1 MEHHSKLLLA
11 TGVGLVLSDII
22 PTPADALY
30 FKLQQ
35 KWKAELED
43 GTITPKQYWT
53 KDALAY
59 YGLNPIWWMGVLGA
73 SFLIGKTDKQ
83 RIGVFVAILAGGAV
97 FGVLNKNI
105 KKDTLRYGAKF
116 KGND

>member
-30 FKLQQ
+30 FNLQQ

-43 GTITPKQYWT
+43 GKITPNQYWT
-53 KDALAY
+53 KDAAAY
-59 YGLNPIWWMGVLGA
+59 YGLNPIWWLGVLGA
-73 SFLIGKTDKQ
+73 TFLIGKTDKQ
-83 RIGVFVAILAGGAV
+83 RMGVFVTLLAGGV
-97 FGVLNKNI
+97 VIGVISKNI
-105 KKDTLRYGAKF
+105 KKDNLRYNNMESDKI
-116 KGND
+116 

>member
-1 MEHHSKLLLA
+1 MEHHSKILFA

-43 GTITPKQYWT
+43 GKITPKEYWT
-53 KDALAY
+53 RDAAAY
-59 YGLNPIWWMGVLGA
+59 YALNPIWWVGVLGLT
-73 SFLIGKTDKQ
+73 FLIGKTDKQ
-83 RIGVFVAILAGGAV
+83 RISLFLTLLAGGAV
-97 FGVLNKNI
+97 VGVLSKNI
-105 KKDTLRYGAKF
+105 KKDTIRYNNKP
-116 KGND
+116 K